1 MTNSAKKAILETLG
15 IDLDKPVTI
24 CGSHYPED
32 NSKDLNIIIQGE
44 SEVFGGNDLKLRAA
58 LDLIGSFDFKL
69 QEEDDPYI
77 RDKTYI
83 TLIDLIGALIK
94 SYWLDPSM
102 KKKMNIEAVKDFIEF
117 FMNEKM
123 HESREF
129 KHLLDQENEF

>member
-1 MTNSAKKAILETLG
+1 MATSDNKTMLETLG

-24 CGSHYPED
+24 CGSRFPED
-32 NSKDLNIIIQGE
+32 SGKDLKIIIQGE

-58 LDLIGSFDFKL
+58 LDLIGSFDFKF

-83 TLIDLIGALIK
+83 TLIDRIGAMMK

-102 KKKMNIEAVKDFIEF
+102 EKKMNIEAVKDFIEF
-117 FMNEKM
+117 VINEKM

-129 KHLLDQENEF
+129 KNLLDQEDEF